1 MVHSAAM
8 HQTNV
13 RRRSGG
19 EFFPVATRVMWALI
33 IVAGLL
39 TLGFSFYPEWARLSS
54 MKKDLA
60 AQQERLADLKKRNS
74 EHDREV
80 KLLQTDPQY
89 LEIIAREKLDLMKE
103 GETIFRLSNA
113 QPRS

>member
-1 MVHSAAM
+1 MIHTATM
-8 HQTNV
+8 NQPNV

-19 EFFPVATRVMWALI
+19 EFLPVATRVMWALI
-33 IVAGLL
+33 TVALLL
-39 TLGFSFYPEWARLSS
+39 TIGFWFYPEWARLAS

-60 AQQERLADLKKRNS
+60 MQQERLADLKKKTS
-74 EHDREV
+74 DHDQEV

-103 GETIFRLSNA
+103 GETIFRLNNP

>member
-1 MVHSAAM
+1 MAISTAM
-8 HQTNV
+8 HQPNV

-19 EFFPVATRVMWALI
+19 EFLPVATRVMWALI
-33 IVAGLL
+33 IAAGLV
-39 TLGFSFYPEWARLSS
+39 TLGFTFYPEWARLAS

-60 AQQERLADLKKRNS
+60 AQHERLADLKKKS
-74 EHDREV
+74 TEHEQEV

-89 LEIIAREKLDLMKE
+89 LEFIARDKLDLMKD
-103 GETIFRLSNA
+103 GETIFRLGSA